1 MDPTPLPPD
10 LMRDLEAK
18 SRERV
23 AEQERRAREGEL
35 RARYLADDD
44 RPRAPGIVDR
54 IVRFLRRR

>member
-23 AEQERRAREGEL
+23 AEHERRARDVEL
-35 RARYLADDD
+35 RARLLADDD
-44 RPRAPGIVDR
+44 RPRKPGIVER
-54 IVRFLRRR
+54 LHRFLRR